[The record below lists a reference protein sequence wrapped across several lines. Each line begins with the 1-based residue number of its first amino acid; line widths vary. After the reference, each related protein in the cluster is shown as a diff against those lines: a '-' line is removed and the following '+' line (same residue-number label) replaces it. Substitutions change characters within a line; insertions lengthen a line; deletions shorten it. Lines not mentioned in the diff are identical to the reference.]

1 MRLTHS
7 VLGKALII
15 PIVEEMNAI
24 AVLYGGALRAPA
36 YKTVLHGKS
45 AFDMT
50 LDRARLFP
58 AVNKV
63 ALLAPASL
71 TSPQPAVDEVVLPPN
86 GKQWTWKQV
95 LNTLAALSE
104 GFDYTYY
111 AWADCPFLDAGL
123 AGAVSKRHIRYAA
136 EYSYADGFPYGLAPE
151 VLAPGVAAILSKIAG
166 DDDAPVERDSVF
178 ATLQKDIN
186 AFDIETEI
194 AADDLRIH
202 RLSLSA
208 DSKRNLLLLTHFTEA
223 GCSNANDITQLI
235 KERPEVLRTLPSFYA
250 IQIAGSCPQ
259 TCALCPYPRYVHDKD
274 FLAPERFNTLLDK
287 ISDFSGDAVIDLSL
301 WGELSLHPQKLELIG
316 AALERPQLSTIIET
330 SGLGWKTAELEALAG
345 MAKSAESRMN
355 ILAAPLS
362 WIVSLDAHDE
372 ARYHDV
378 RGAGYHE
385 ALETTKTLTRLF
397 PNDTYAQA
405 IRVKDSEDD
414 IENFYRSWKETEAHA
429 IIQKYDSFCG
439 KLPNLGVSDLSPL
452 IRRPCW
458 HLMRDMPILL
468 DGTVPLCREDLGAL
482 EGKAEHQPLGNVFSD
497 ELATIWERGFPVYKQ
512 HCEATYSGLCE
523 KCDEYYIYNF

>member
-1 MRLTHS
+1 
-7 VLGKALII
+7 
-15 PIVEEMNAI
+15 MNVI
-24 AVLYGGALRAPA
+24 AVLYGGALREPA
-36 YKTVLHGKS
+36 YKTVFHGKS
-45 AFDMT
+45 AFDLT
-50 LDRARLFP
+50 LDRVRLFP

-63 ALLAPASL
+63 ALLAPATPTL
-71 TSPQPAVDEVVLPPN
+71 PLCAADEVILPPN
-86 GKQWTWKQV
+86 GKQWTRKQV
-95 LNTLAALSE
+95 LNTLASLSE

-123 AGAVSKRHIRYAA
+123 ASAVSKRHIRYAA

-151 VLAPGVAAILSKIAG
+151 ILAPGVAAILSKLLG
-166 DDDAPVERDSVF
+166 DDDEPVERDSIF

-194 AADDLRIH
+194 GADDLRIH

-223 GCSNANDITQLI
+223 GCSSAKDITRLI
-235 KERPEVLRTLPSFYA
+235 KERPELLRTLPSFYT
-250 IQIAGSCPQ
+250 IQVAGSCLQ
-259 TCALCPYPRYVHDKD
+259 ACAICPYPRYGPGQAGARD
-274 FLAPERFNTLLDK
+274 FITLERFNTLLDK
-287 ISDFSGDAVIDLSL
+287 ISDFSGDAVLDLSL
-301 WGELSLHPQKLELIG
+301 WGELSLHPQKQELIG

-330 SGLGWKTAELEALAG
+330 SGLGWKTAELEALAD
-345 MAKSAESRMN
+345 MSTRAASRVG
-355 ILAAPLS
+355 ILAAALS

-372 ARYHDV
+372 ARYRGI

-385 ALETTKTLTRLF
+385 ALETVKTLTRLF
-397 PNDTYAQA
+397 PKDTYVQA

-414 IENFYRSWKETEAHA
+414 IEVFYRSWKETEAHV

-439 KLPNLGVSDLSPL
+439 KLPDLGVSDLSPL

-458 HLMRDMPILL
+458 HLMRDMVILL

-482 EGKAEHQPLGNVFSD
+482 SGKAEQGTLGNVFSD
-497 ELATIWERGFPVYKQ
+497 ELAAIWECGFPVYKQ
-512 HCEATYSGLCE
+512 HCGAIYSGLCE